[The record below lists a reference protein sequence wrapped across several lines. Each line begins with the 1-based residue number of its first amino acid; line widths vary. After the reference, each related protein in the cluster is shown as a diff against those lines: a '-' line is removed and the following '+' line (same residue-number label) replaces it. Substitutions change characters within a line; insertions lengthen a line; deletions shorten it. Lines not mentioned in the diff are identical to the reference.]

1 MTSRVAKMITITAVG
16 ATFSL
21 PLALSPASAAERP
34 NHWDNGYVPYAN
46 ARYAQTDSTLGAYAA
61 VGVEWEGYKVS
72 VSGTVW
78 DRASDGYSVRMEV
91 GYNWQNGTA
100 WEWTTRILGKAEGG
114 NGDSKSSS
122 AHSRAGV
129 NIKDL
134 KVRAC
139 TVDSSDKV
147 VKCSAWA

>member
-1 MTSRVAKMITITAVG
+1 MAEMIATAAVG
-16 ATFSL
+16 AALSF
-21 PLALSPASAAERP
+21 PLALSSTSAAERP

-46 ARYAQTDSTLGAYAA
+46 TRYAQTDSTLGAYAA

-72 VSGTVW
+72 LSGTVW
-78 DRASDGYSVRMEV
+78 DRAADGYSVRMEV
-91 GYNWQNGTA
+91 GYYWQNGTA
-100 WEWTTRILGKAEGG
+100 WEWTTRIFGKAEGG

-129 NIKDL
+129 DIKGL

-139 TVDSSDKV
+139 TVDGDNKI